1 MHNYKVTMKD
11 HFTKE
16 LFFLEIQAH
25 SMGDAT
31 VLAKAAWEGDTVEGV
46 LYITEVAGGF

>member
-1 MHNYKVTMKD
+1 MHSYKVTIKD

-25 SMGDAT
+25 SMEDAAT
-31 VLAKAAWEGDTVEGV
+31 LAEASWEGDSVEDV
-46 LYITEVAGGF
+46 LYTTEVVGGL